1 MEYLEKLYRGENAF
15 FFIRPKNTRV
25 DHSLR
30 EDVFRGRERD
40 RENAGAATTGDEE
53 LGIGG
58 GGIVRSRLATQ
69 TRAKSGRE
77 SGERKEKKRETG
89 EEVGK
94 TERGERTV
102 AVGSRESETSDADDG
117 ERNREA
123 GKQRRGGGG
132 GGV

>member
-1 MEYLEKLYRGENAF
+1 MWNISEKLYLKRLF
-15 FFIRPKNTRV
+15 FRFVLKIHALTTARKER
-25 DHSLR
+25 
-30 EDVFRGRERD
+30 DVPRGRERE
-40 RENAGAATTGDEE
+40 RENAGTATTGDEE

-102 AVGSRESETSDADDG
+102 AVAKRGKVREMK
-117 ERNREA
+117 ER
-123 GKQRRGGGG
+123 
-132 GGV
+132 